1 MARTL
6 KTKSRNMP
14 RVRFLQEIRVAV
26 LVSGVKNREKRI
38 LRKGTRTPSLLSCKA
53 SYTKDEHPYQGR
65 LCPLATQ
72 MPKATKMSARML
84 SSITEDQK
92 DLQKKIGCMNGLF
105 QLFDRHHF
113 LIGKHHHK
121 RLLTGK
127 LLNKF
132 FHQDIAKLEHGTN
145 LPISGWQLQEKTPR
159 EVARNNVSHSS
170 ESSKASSKLEQ
181 SKRSQQ
187 EQPFYSQRN
196 LPESPSKTLPYKQPS
211 SPSHSGRQS
220 PDFRDVVKDSMHR
233 EARSISVKTVTKV
246 EGKVHVMKHI
256 DSPRPFQQSN
266 SGKPSDGTRQQVTAK
281 FREAPRNSREDL
293 KHAPKDRPRFSY
305 DERDSREAVRSSVRL
320 KDLPRLSLDSREQSS
335 ASESRSN
342 FLLGD
347 HKRSSSVV
355 AKLMGLEAFPNSIPS
370 NEIETP
376 KSFPANGFVSVST
389 KTTEKSKNNQ
399 VAWSPQINEKDYS
412 SPRMKSTNSI
422 MRAASTSW
430 LPLEPAPWRQ
440 PEACRNSH
448 KSSARNTDVELS
460 IKTPKIS
467 SSVYGEMEKR
477 ITELEF
483 RKSGKDL
490 RALKQIL
497 DAMQKTRPR
506 LEVQT
511 EEQADS
517 DANLEIMQ
525 KRQQCNLLSP
535 TIKGTRPPKRSE
547 SLTLKQS
554 KLSDNISIA
563 CSPSLTASISK
574 FQELFTN
581 YLVCNREDTADKKT
595 WKDVTPRV
603 KNVRDSGWHLSSSDR
618 KTKEGTS
625 RAVQN
630 PTLRQQKEGS
640 YPALGRNSGTVSP
653 RPQQKKKQ
661 SCPTTTSPEFSRVRK
676 QSIKQ
681 SKESGSPK
689 RRLQAK
695 SSNLLRV
702 DEELSEISS
711 SVQSESN
718 NSLSSHAEGEV
729 TSRIL
734 SFKVN
739 AKRLGDAKD
748 KSDMMR
754 LNEDRPMAELA
765 ISTIEQPSPVSVLD
779 STFYEEDSPSPVKK
793 KTTAFRVE
801 DAADELWY
809 LDYQDHSP
817 YSTRIETT
825 SHKKLEYIKDL
836 VHQLRLLDSNHEATT
851 DQLGSLNQNHNPD
864 HRYITKILLA
874 SGLLNDMDSVSTAI
888 QLQSSGHM
896 IDPKLF
902 HILETTEERV
912 MPENGYNKMSARI
925 EFNQKMRRKNV
936 FDTVDEILAHKL
948 ASESCLLQGR
958 DCLSAQQLQKEL
970 KSDIDQLNAK
980 KVGMDSEEDELTSIL
995 NEDMRHQ
1002 SEDWINGQSEVS
1014 SLILDV
1020 ERLIY
1025 KDLITEIIS
1034 DEAREQQIRTTRH
1047 CRQLFTN

>member
-1 MARTL
+1 
-6 KTKSRNMP
+6 
-14 RVRFLQEIRVAV
+14 
-26 LVSGVKNREKRI
+26 
-38 LRKGTRTPSLLSCKA
+38 
-53 SYTKDEHPYQGR
+53 
-65 LCPLATQ
+65 
-72 MPKATKMSARML
+72 MSARML
-84 SSITEDQK
+84 SSITEEHKK
-92 DLQKKIGCMNGLF
+92 DLHKQIGCMNGLF

-113 LIGKHHHK
+113 LTGKRFHGQNHK
-121 RLLTGK
+121 RLLTGAADTMEPK
-127 LLNKF
+127 CAEQSSK
-132 FHQDIAKLEHGTN
+132 
-145 LPISGWQLQEKTPR
+145 EKTPR
-159 EVARNNVSHSS
+159 EVARNKVSHSS
-170 ESSKASSKLEQ
+170 ESSKVSSKLEQ
-181 SKRSQQ
+181 SKISQQ
-187 EQPFYSQRN
+187 EQPFCSQRN

-233 EARSISVKTVTKV
+233 EARSLSVKTVTKV

-266 SGKPSDGTRQQVTAK
+266 CGKPSDGTRQVTAK

-320 KDLPRLSLDSREQSS
+320 KDLPRLSLDSREQSFRSS

-355 AKLMGLEAFPNSIPS
+355 AKLMGLEAFPNSIPT

-376 KSFPANGFVSVST
+376 KSFSAKDTVPVST
-389 KTTEKSKNNQ
+389 KTAEKSKNNQ
-399 VAWSPQINEKDYS
+399 VTRSPQINENDFN

-422 MRAASTSW
+422 MRGSSPSR

-440 PEACRNSH
+440 PEASRTSH

-460 IKTPKIS
+460 IKTPKTP

-497 DAMQKTRPR
+497 EAMQKTRAR

-517 DANLEIMQ
+517 NVNLEIVQ
-525 KRQQCNLLSP
+525 TRQQRNLLSP
-535 TIKGTRPPKRSE
+535 TIKGTRPPKRE
-547 SLTLKQS
+547 
-554 KLSDNISIA
+554 
-563 CSPSLTASISK
+563 
-574 FQELFTN
+574 E
-581 YLVCNREDTADKKT
+581 TADKKT
-595 WKDVTPRV
+595 
-603 KNVRDSGWHLSSSDR
+603 RDSGWHLSSPDR
-618 KTKEGTS
+618 KTREGTP

-630 PTLRQQKEGS
+630 PTFRQQKEGS

-661 SCPTTTSPEFSRVRK
+661 SCPITTSPEFSRVRR

-689 RRLQAK
+689 RRLQSK
-695 SSNLLRV
+695 PNNLLRV
-702 DEELSEISS
+702 DEELSENSS
-711 SVQSESN
+711 GTRNFSDQGDAASVQSESN

-739 AKRLGDAKD
+739 AKRLEDTKD

-779 STFYEEDSPSPVKK
+779 AAFYEEDSLSPVKK

-809 LDYQDHSP
+809 PDYQDHSP
-817 YSTRIETT
+817 YSTRIDG
-825 SHKKLEYIKDL
+825 HKKLERINDL
-836 VHQLRLLDSNHEATT
+836 IHQLRLLDSNHEANM
-851 DQLGSLNQNHNPD
+851 DQLGSLSQTHNPD

-874 SGLLNDMDSVSTAI
+874 SGLLKEVDCVSTAI
-888 QLQSSGHM
+888 QVQSSGHL

-902 HILETTEERV
+902 HILEQTEERV
-912 MPENGYNKMSARI
+912 MPENGLCKKSAWI
-925 EFNQKMRRKNV
+925 EFNQKMHRKNV
-936 FDTVDEILAHKL
+936 FDIVDEILPNKL
-948 ASESCLLQGR
+948 SSESCLLQGR
-958 DCLSAQQLQKEL
+958 DRLNAQQLQKEL
-970 KSDIDQLNAK
+970 KSDIDNLNAK
-980 KVGMDSEEDELTSIL
+980 KVSMDSEEDELISIL
-995 NEDMRHQ
+995 NADMRHQ
-1002 SEDWINGQSEVS
+1002 SEDWTNGQSEIP

-1034 DEAREQQIRTTRH
+1034 DEAREQQQIRTRRH

>member
-1 MARTL
+1 
-6 KTKSRNMP
+6 
-14 RVRFLQEIRVAV
+14 
-26 LVSGVKNREKRI
+26 
-38 LRKGTRTPSLLSCKA
+38 
-53 SYTKDEHPYQGR
+53 
-65 LCPLATQ
+65 
-72 MPKATKMSARML
+72 MSARML

-121 RLLTGK
+121 RLLTGATDTMGPK
-127 LLNKF
+127 CTMQSPK
-132 FHQDIAKLEHGTN
+132 
-145 LPISGWQLQEKTPR
+145 EKTPR

-196 LPESPSKTLPYKQPS
+196 LLESPSKTLPYKQPS

-355 AKLMGLEAFPNSIPS
+355 AKLMGLEALPNSIPS

-376 KSFPANGFVSVST
+376 KSFPANGSVSVST

-440 PEACRNSH
+440 PGACRNSH

-535 TIKGTRPPKRSE
+535 TIKGTRPPKR
-547 SLTLKQS
+547 
-554 KLSDNISIA
+554 
-563 CSPSLTASISK
+563 
-574 FQELFTN
+574 
-581 YLVCNREDTADKKT
+581 EDTADKKT

-661 SCPTTTSPEFSRVRK
+661 SCPTTTSPEFSRVRR

-793 KTTAFRVE
+793 KTIAFRVE

-836 VHQLRLLDSNHEATT
+836 VHQLRLLDSNHEANT

-902 HILETTEERV
+902 HILEMTEERV
-912 MPENGYNKMSARI
+912 MPANGYNKMSARI

-958 DCLSAQQLQKEL
+958 DRLSAQQLQKEL

-980 KVGMDSEEDELTSIL
+980 KVSMDSEEDELISIL

>member
-1 MARTL
+1 MH
-6 KTKSRNMP
+6 KTIW
-14 RVRFLQEIRVAV
+14 FLP
-26 LVSGVKNREKRI
+26 I
-38 LRKGTRTPSLLSCKA
+38 L
-53 SYTKDEHPYQGR
+53 DFE
-65 LCPLATQ
+65 
-72 MPKATKMSARML
+72 KATKMSARML
-84 SSITEDQK
+84 SSITEDNK
-92 DLQKKIGCMNGLF
+92 DLHKKIGCMNGLF

-113 LIGKHHHK
+113 LIGKHLHGQNHK
-121 RLLTGK
+121 RLLTGATDRMETK
-127 LLNKF
+127 CTM
-132 FHQDIAKLEHGTN
+132 QSAT
-145 LPISGWQLQEKTPR
+145 EKTPR
-159 EVARNNVSHSS
+159 EVARNKVSHSS
-170 ESSKASSKLEQ
+170 ESSKANSKLEQ
-181 SKRSQQ
+181 SRRPQQ
-187 EQPFYSQRN
+187 EQPLCSPRN
-196 LPESPSKTLPYKQPS
+196 LPESPSKVLPHKQPS

-233 EARSISVKTVTKV
+233 EARSLSVKTVTKV

-266 SGKPSDGTRQQVTAK
+266 CGKPSDGTRHVTAK
-281 FREAPRNSREDL
+281 FREAPHNSKEDL
-293 KHAPKDRPRFSY
+293 KHAPRDHPRFSY
-305 DERDSREAVRSSVRL
+305 DERDSREAIRSSIRL
-320 KDLPRLSLDSREQSS
+320 KDIPRLSLDSREQSFRSS

-355 AKLMGLEAFPNSIPS
+355 AKLMGLEALPNPIPS
-370 NEIETP
+370 NEIETVIP
-376 KSFPANGFVSVST
+376 KSFSAKDSVSVST
-389 KTTEKSKNNQ
+389 KTAEKSKNNQ
-399 VAWSPQINEKDYS
+399 VMRYPQIKEKDFG
-412 SPRMKSTNSI
+412 SPRMKSTNLV
-422 MRAASTSW
+422 MRAASPSR

-440 PEACRNSH
+440 PEASRTSH

-460 IKTPKIS
+460 IKSPKIPA
-467 SSVYGEMEKR
+467 SVYGEMEKR

-497 DAMQKTRPR
+497 EAMQKTRAR

-517 DANLEIMQ
+517 DANLEVVP

-535 TIKGTRPPKRSE
+535 TIKGTRPPKR
-547 SLTLKQS
+547 
-554 KLSDNISIA
+554 
-563 CSPSLTASISK
+563 
-574 FQELFTN
+574 
-581 YLVCNREDTADKKT
+581 EDTADKKT

-603 KNVRDSGWHLSSSDR
+603 KNFRESGWHLPSPDK

-630 PTLRQQKEGS
+630 QTLLQQKEGS
-640 YPALGRNSGTVSP
+640 YPALGKNSGTVSP
-653 RPQQKKKQ
+653 RPLQKKKQ
-661 SCPTTTSPEFSRVRK
+661 SSPTNTSPEFSRVRR

-681 SKESGSPK
+681 SKETGSSK

-695 SSNLLRV
+695 PNNLLRI
-702 DEELSEISS
+702 DEELSDISSSTRNFSEQGDAS

-718 NSLSSHAEGEV
+718 NSLSSRAEGEV
-729 TSRIL
+729 TSRNL
-734 SFKVN
+734 SFRVN
-739 AKRLGDAKD
+739 AKRLEDSKD
-748 KSDMMR
+748 KSNMMR
-754 LNEDRPMAELA
+754 LHEDRPMAELA

-779 STFYEEDSPSPVKK
+779 ATFYEEDSPSPVKK

-817 YSTRIETT
+817 YNTRIDHGTETT
-825 SHKKLEYIKDL
+825 SQKKLERIKDL
-836 VHQLRLLDSNHEATT
+836 VHQLRLLDSNHEENT
-851 DQLGSLNQNHNPD
+851 DQLGSLSQNHNPD

-874 SGLLNDMDSVSTAI
+874 SGLLNDMDSISTSI
-888 QLQSSGHM
+888 QLQSSVHV

-902 HILETTEERV
+902 HILEQTEEHV
-912 MPENGYNKMSARI
+912 MPENGHSQKSARI
-925 EFNQKMRRKNV
+925 EFNQKMHRKNV
-936 FDTVDEILAHKL
+936 FDTVDEILVRKV
-948 ASESCLLQGR
+948 ASESYLLQGR
-958 DCLSAQQLQKEL
+958 DHLSAQQLQKEL

-980 KVGMDSEEDELTSIL
+980 KVSMDSEEDELISIL
-995 NEDMRHQ
+995 NADLRHQ
-1002 SEDWINGQSEVS
+1002 SEDWTNGESEIP

-1034 DEAREQQIRTTRH
+1034 DEAREQHIRTRRH

>member
-1 MARTL
+1 
-6 KTKSRNMP
+6 
-14 RVRFLQEIRVAV
+14 
-26 LVSGVKNREKRI
+26 
-38 LRKGTRTPSLLSCKA
+38 
-53 SYTKDEHPYQGR
+53 
-65 LCPLATQ
+65 
-72 MPKATKMSARML
+72 MSARIL

-92 DLQKKIGCMNGLF
+92 DLQKKLGCMNGLF

-121 RLLTGK
+121 RLLTGAPDTMEPK
-127 LLNKF
+127 CTMQSPK
-132 FHQDIAKLEHGTN
+132 
-145 LPISGWQLQEKTPR
+145 EKTPR
-159 EVARNNVSHSS
+159 EVARNKVSHSS
-170 ESSKASSKLEQ
+170 ESSKASSKLGQ
-181 SKRSQQ
+181 SKISQQ
-187 EQPFYSQRN
+187 EQPLYSQIN
-196 LPESPSKTLPYKQPS
+196 LPESPSKILPYKQPS
-211 SPSHSGRQS
+211 SPSHFGRQS
-220 PDFRDVVKDSMHR
+220 PDFQDVVKDSMHR
-233 EARSISVKTVTKV
+233 EARSLSVKTVTKV

-256 DSPRPFQQSN
+256 DSPRPFQQPN
-266 SGKPSDGTRQQVTAK
+266 CGKPSDGARQQVTAK

-293 KHAPKDRPRFSY
+293 KLAPKDRPRFSY
-305 DERDSREAVRSSVRL
+305 DERDSREAVRSSVRI
-320 KDLPRLSLDSREQSS
+320 KDLPRLSLDSREQSFRSS

-355 AKLMGLEAFPNSIPS
+355 AKLMGLEALPNSIAS

-376 KSFPANGFVSVST
+376 KSFPAIGSVSVST

-399 VAWSPQINEKDYS
+399 VAWSPQINEKDFS
-412 SPRMKSTNSI
+412 SPRMISTNSI
-422 MRAASTSW
+422 MRAASTSR

-440 PEACRNSH
+440 PEASRNSH
-448 KSSARNTDVELS
+448 KASARNTDVELS
-460 IKTPKIS
+460 IKTPKTS

-497 DAMQKTRPR
+497 EAMQKTRAR
-506 LEVQT
+506 LEVHT
-511 EEQADS
+511 EEHADS
-517 DANLEIMQ
+517 DANLEIVQ
-525 KRQQCNLLSP
+525 KRQQCNLLSR
-535 TIKGTRPPKRSE
+535 TIKGTHPPK
-547 SLTLKQS
+547 
-554 KLSDNISIA
+554 
-563 CSPSLTASISK
+563 
-574 FQELFTN
+574 
-581 YLVCNREDTADKKT
+581 REDTADKKI
-595 WKDVTPRV
+595 WKDVTPRA
-603 KNVRDSGWHLSSSDR
+603 KNVRDSGWHLSSTDR

-653 RPQQKKKQ
+653 RPLQKKKQ
-661 SCPTTTSPEFSRVRK
+661 SCPTTTSPEFSRVRR

-689 RRLQAK
+689 RRLQTK
-695 SSNLLRV
+695 SSNLLQV

-718 NSLSSHAEGEV
+718 NSLSSQEEGEV

-739 AKRLGDAKD
+739 AKRLEDAKY

-779 STFYEEDSPSPVKK
+779 AAFYEEDSPSPVKK

-825 SHKKLEYIKDL
+825 GHKKLECIKDL
-836 VHQLRLLDSNHEATT
+836 VHQLRLLDSNHDANT
-851 DQLGSLNQNHNPD
+851 DQLGSLSQNHNPD

-874 SGLLNDMDSVSTAI
+874 SGLLNDADSVSTAI
-888 QLQSSGHM
+888 QLQSSGHL

-902 HILETTEERV
+902 HILETTEEHV
-912 MPENGYNKMSARI
+912 MPENGHSKKSART
-925 EFNQKMRRKNV
+925 EFNQKMHRKNV
-936 FDTVDEILAHKL
+936 FDTVDEFLVHKL
-948 ASESCLLQGR
+948 VSESCLLQGR
-958 DCLSAQQLQKEL
+958 DRLSSQQLQKEL

-980 KVGMDSEEDELTSIL
+980 KVSMDSEGDELISIL
-995 NEDMRHQ
+995 NADLRHQ
-1002 SEDWINGQSEVS
+1002 SEDWTNGQSEIP

-1034 DEAREQQIRTTRH
+1034 DEAREQQIRTRRH

>member
-1 MARTL
+1 
-6 KTKSRNMP
+6 
-14 RVRFLQEIRVAV
+14 
-26 LVSGVKNREKRI
+26 
-38 LRKGTRTPSLLSCKA
+38 
-53 SYTKDEHPYQGR
+53 
-65 LCPLATQ
+65 
-72 MPKATKMSARML
+72 MSARIL

-92 DLQKKIGCMNGLF
+92 DLQKKLGCMNGLF

-121 RLLTGK
+121 RLLTGAPDTMEPK
-127 LLNKF
+127 CTMQSPK
-132 FHQDIAKLEHGTN
+132 
-145 LPISGWQLQEKTPR
+145 EKTPR
-159 EVARNNVSHSS
+159 ELARNKVSHSS
-170 ESSKASSKLEQ
+170 ESSKASSKLGQ
-181 SKRSQQ
+181 SKISQQ
-187 EQPFYSQRN
+187 EQPLYSQIN
-196 LPESPSKTLPYKQPS
+196 LPESPSKILPYKQPS
-211 SPSHSGRQS
+211 SPSHFGRQS

-233 EARSISVKTVTKV
+233 EARSLSVKTVTKV

-256 DSPRPFQQSN
+256 DSPRPFQQPN
-266 SGKPSDGTRQQVTAK
+266 CGKPSDGARQQVTAK

-305 DERDSREAVRSSVRL
+305 DERDSREAVRSSVRI
-320 KDLPRLSLDSREQSS
+320 KDLPRLSLDSREQSFRSS

-355 AKLMGLEAFPNSIPS
+355 AKLMGLEALPNSIAS

-376 KSFPANGFVSVST
+376 KSFPAIGSVSVST

-399 VAWSPQINEKDYS
+399 VAWSPQINEKDFS
-412 SPRMKSTNSI
+412 SPRMISTNSI
-422 MRAASTSW
+422 MRAASTSR

-440 PEACRNSH
+440 PEASRNSH
-448 KSSARNTDVELS
+448 KASARNTDVELS
-460 IKTPKIS
+460 IKTPKTS

-497 DAMQKTRPR
+497 EAMQKTRAR
-506 LEVQT
+506 LEVHT
-511 EEQADS
+511 EEHADS
-517 DANLEIMQ
+517 DANLEIVQ
-525 KRQQCNLLSP
+525 KRQQCNLLSR
-535 TIKGTRPPKRSE
+535 TIKGTHPPKRSAY
-547 SLTLKQS
+547 LNMTLKQS
-554 KLSDNISIA
+554 KVTDKISIA
-563 CSPSLTASISK
+563 CSPFLTANMSK
-574 FQELFTN
+574 FQEIFTKD
-581 YLVCNREDTADKKT
+581 LVCNREDTADKKI
-595 WKDVTPRV
+595 WKDVTPRS
-603 KNVRDSGWHLSSSDR
+603 KNVRDSGWHLSSKDR

-661 SCPTTTSPEFSRVRK
+661 SCPTTTSPEFSRVRR

-689 RRLQAK
+689 RRLQTK
-695 SSNLLRV
+695 SSNLLQV

-711 SVQSESN
+711 SVQSESK
-718 NSLSSHAEGEV
+718 NSLSSQEEGEV

-739 AKRLGDAKD
+739 AKRLEDAKD

-779 STFYEEDSPSPVKK
+779 AAFYEEDSPSPVKK
-793 KTTAFRVE
+793 KTTAFRGMVE

-825 SHKKLEYIKDL
+825 SHKKLECIKDL
-836 VHQLRLLDSNHEATT
+836 VHQLRLLDSNHDANT
-851 DQLGSLNQNHNPD
+851 DQLGSLSQNHNPD

-874 SGLLNDMDSVSTAI
+874 SGLLNDVDSVSTAI
-888 QLQSSGHM
+888 QLQSSGHL

-902 HILETTEERV
+902 HILETNEEHV
-912 MPENGYNKMSARI
+912 MPENGHSKKSART
-925 EFNQKMRRKNV
+925 EFNQKMHRKNV
-936 FDTVDEILAHKL
+936 FDTVDEILVHKL
-948 ASESCLLQGR
+948 VSESCLLQGR
-958 DCLSAQQLQKEL
+958 DRLSSQQLQKEL

-980 KVGMDSEEDELTSIL
+980 KVSMDSEGDELISIL
-995 NEDMRHQ
+995 NADLRHQ
-1002 SEDWINGQSEVS
+1002 SEDWTNGQSEIP

-1034 DEAREQQIRTTRH
+1034 DEAREQQIRTRRH